1 MNSISIDSLVKLL
14 ESDAFGNG
22 LTQWAIAAALSIA
35 VLIVALLVRLILVR
49 RLPAPE
55 PGEEIHWPT
64 VLHEVVAR
72 TSTLFLIIA
81 AIYAGTTLLSLPDSV
96 HRLVYSVFI
105 IALFVQVALWAD
117 RIAAAVLAWR
127 LTPLKGKSKSAMRNA
142 LSLIQFIVR
151 VGVWSLALL
160 LIFQNLGFDITALI
174 AGLGVGG
181 IAVALAA
188 QSVLGDLFSSLA
200 IVLDRPF
207 EVGDFIVFGDQ
218 NGTVEK
224 IGIKTTR
231 IRALSGEQIAV
242 SNSDLVK
249 TRVHNFKRMAER
261 RIVLVRGVTYDTPQS
276 KLEQIPGIVK
286 DIIAQQEQARFDRA
300 HFRSFGDSALEFE
313 IVYWVLSPDYTIYM
327 DVQQAINFAILRTF
341 QEEAIGFAFPT
352 TTFDV
357 PGLVELVA
365 AIRETRS
372 GVQQQP
378 VAPAGS

>member
-1 MNSISIDSLVKLL
+1 MDSIDSLAALL
-14 ESDAFGNG
+14 ESDIYGNG
-22 LTQWAIAAALSIA
+22 LTQWAIAAALSVG
-35 VLIVALLVRLILVR
+35 VLIVALLVRFGMIR
-49 RLPAPE
+49 RLPAPDH
-55 PGEEIHWPT
+55 GEEMHWPA

-72 TSTLFLIIA
+72 TWTLFLIIV
-81 AIYAGTTLLSLPDSV
+81 AIYAGTTLLTLPDQV
-96 HRLVYSVFI
+96 HRLVSSVFI
-105 IALFVQVALWAD
+105 VALFIQLAIWAD
-117 RIAAAVLAWR
+117 CIAGAVLAWR
-127 LTPLKGKSKSAMRNA
+127 LAPVRGKGRSAMRNA

-151 VGVWSLALL
+151 VAVWSIALL
-160 LIFQNLGFDITALI
+160 LIFQNLGFDITALV

-242 SNSDLVK
+242 SNSDLVT
-249 TRVHNFKRMAER
+249 TRVHNFKRMSER
-261 RIVLVRGVTYDTPQS
+261 RIVLVLGVTYDTPPET
-276 KLEQIPGIVK
+276 LERIPGMVKEIVEK
-286 DIIAQQEQARFDRA
+286 QEQARFDRA

-313 IVYWVLSPDYTIYM
+313 TVYWVLSPDYTVYM
-327 DVQQAINFAILRTF
+327 DVQQAINFAILRAF
-341 QEEAIGFAFPT
+341 QEEGIGFAFPT

-357 PGLVELVA
+357 PGLAELVSA
-365 AIRETRS
+365 VRARGSEAEP
-372 GVQQQP
+372 P
-378 VAPAGS
+378 VSAEAG

>member
-1 MNSISIDSLVKLL
+1 MDSIDSLAALL
-14 ESDAFGNG
+14 ESDIYGNG
-22 LTQWAIAAALSIA
+22 LTQWAIAAALSVG
-35 VLIVALLVRLILVR
+35 VLIVALLVRFGMIR
-49 RLPAPE
+49 RLPAPDH
-55 PGEEIHWPT
+55 GEEMHWPA

-72 TSTLFLIIA
+72 TWTLFLIIV
-81 AIYAGTTLLSLPDSV
+81 AIYAGTTLLTLPDQV
-96 HRLVYSVFI
+96 HRLVSSVFI
-105 IALFVQVALWAD
+105 VALFIQLAIWAD
-117 RIAAAVLAWR
+117 CIAGAVLAWR
-127 LTPLKGKSKSAMRNA
+127 LAPVRGKGRSAMRNA

-151 VGVWSLALL
+151 VAVWSIALL
-160 LIFQNLGFDITALI
+160 LIFQNLGFDITALV

-242 SNSDLVK
+242 SNTDLVT
-249 TRVHNFKRMAER
+249 TRVHNFKRMVER
-261 RIVLVRGVTYDTPQS
+261 RIVLVLGVTYDTPPDM
-276 KLEQIPGIVK
+276 LERIPGFVKEIVEK
-286 DIIAQQEQARFDRA
+286 QEQARFERA

-313 IVYWVLSPDYTIYM
+313 TVYWVLSPDYTVYM

-341 QEEAIGFAFPT
+341 QAEGIGFAFPT

-357 PGLVELVA
+357 PGLAELVDA
-365 AIRETRS
+365 VRARGSEADS
-372 GVQQQP
+372 
-378 VAPAGS
+378 PASSEAG

>member
-1 MNSISIDSLVKLL
+1 MEKLL
-14 ESDAFGNG
+14 ESQPIEKLLASEIYGNG
-22 LTQWAIAAALSIA
+22 FTDWGVAALLSVA
-35 VLIVALLVRLILVR
+35 VLAVALLVRLFLVR
-49 RLPAPE
+49 RLPTPE
-55 PGEEIHWPT
+55 PNKEIHWPE
-64 VLHEVVAR
+64 VIHEVVAR

-81 AIYAGTTLLSLPDSV
+81 AICAGTTLLDLPDSV
-96 HRLVYSVFI
+96 HRLITSAFI
-105 IALFVQVALWAD
+105 VALFIQLALWAD
-117 RIAAAVLAWR
+117 RIASAVLAWR
-127 LTPLKGKSKSAMRNA
+127 LKPLKSKAAMRNA

-151 VGVWSLALL
+151 VAVWSIALL
-160 LIFQNLGFDITALI
+160 LIFENLGFDVTALV

-242 SNSDLVK
+242 SNSDLVA
-249 TRVHNFKRMAER
+249 TRVHNFKRMVER
-261 RIVLVRGVTYDTPQS
+261 RIVLVLGVTYDTPPDT
-276 KLEQIPGIVK
+276 LERIPGMVKEIVEK
-286 DIIAQQEQARFDRA
+286 QEQARFDRA

-313 IVYWVLSPDYTIYM
+313 TVYWVLSPDYTVYM
-327 DVQQAINFAILRTF
+327 DVQQAINFAILRAF
-341 QEEAIGFAFPT
+341 QEEGIGFAFPT

-357 PGLVELVA
+357 PGLAELVSA
-365 AIRETRS
+365 VRARGSEAEP
-372 GVQQQP
+372 P
-378 VAPAGS
+378 VSSEAG